1 MPGPLMRRPAPIDVA
16 ALASRAPEPLRQPAG
31 TLLQLLADAL
41 GADTVANPAPLD
53 VAQMGPAAPLAAVQR
68 GTLLEL
74 AKPVGSLAKGVKA
87 TRVPGVYQLRD
98 QVVDRLAQL
107 YRHGLQLPLTANWD
121 AMTDE
126 LAAAVGRDARAARQW
141 SRLWGATSPN
151 TSVPVNTAESVAA
164 HLWALEHPNAAMSVD
179 AAQQLQPVKITM
191 APSKVPNINRAL
203 ADAPLSGD
211 KVEAMSG
218 FMVGDA
224 RIPVDVHTL
233 WAAGAT
239 GDKLQPEIPA
249 LRALMTRAEGLPA
262 RGALTDTDIYLRY
275 EQALQDA
282 LAQIEPARKV
292 GGTFATMW
300 EGTRNAK
307 GLRHQGGPLDILK
320 RKGLLEAGA
329 MLDRD
334 RLRQALSQ
342 KGWTAGAIAGLL
354 AALPS
359 ASPDGAR

>member
-41 GADTVANPAPLD
+41 GADTVANPATLD

-98 QVVDRLAQL
+98 QVVERLAQL
-107 YRHGLQLPLTANWD
+107 YRHGLQLPTEANWE

-126 LAAAVGRDARAARQW
+126 LRAAAGGRAGATQW
-141 SRLWGATSPN
+141 GRLWGATSPN
-151 TSVPVNTAESVAA
+151 TAVPRNTSES
-164 HLWALEHPNAAMSVD
+164 L
-179 AAQQLQPVKITM
+179 AAQLHQVERPGELMTLEWAQTPGPTKITM
-191 APSKVPNINRAL
+191 APSKVPNINRVYQGE
-203 ADAPLSGD
+203 PLSGD
-211 KVEAMSG
+211 KAEAMAA
-218 FMVGDA
+218 FMAGDP
-224 RIPVDVHTL
+224 RLPIDVHAV
-233 WAAGAT
+233 WALGSK
-239 GDKLQPEIPA
+239 GDKLQPELSG

-262 RGALTDTDIYLRY
+262 RGGLTDTDIYLRY
-275 EQALQDA
+275 EQALRDA
-282 LAQIEPARKV
+282 LAQIEPARNV

-300 EGTRNAK
+300 EGTRSAK
-307 GLRHQGGPLDILK
+307 GLRYQGGPLDLLK
-320 RKGLLEAGA
+320 RAGLLEAGA
-329 MLDRD
+329 LLDRD
-334 RLRQALSQ
+334 RLRQTLSQ

-359 ASPDGAR
+359 VSPDEAR